1 MTLLVLALA
10 LLPLLS
16 HSSVQYVYLSI
27 NYPMWGKVN
36 GTPALIKSGFYPV
49 NTLIQLPPVN
59 YTYINSTYRLML
71 VPNAT
76 FVVLKGNTTIYVS
89 LTPQYLVQVQTE
101 YPLNVSVNNST
112 MIINGSFWANASSTV
127 SVPPQV
133 YMISQGERAVL
144 ANPAT
149 FTVNGTIRYEAEWVK
164 EFYVEVRTR
173 YNVTAFVNGTLTV
186 LQSGWY
192 PQGTRIVSSPFVY
205 LNPFTRLAFYPV
217 LNVTVD
223 SPIVYS
229 PNVTLQFFVQLSK
242 NVTVPAIINGNH
254 GYLSSG
260 WYNSGTQV
268 LILVGLAP
276 VSRGVSFF
284 LTNASPASFTVG
296 SYTYVTVNGY
306 YEYYLNLSYPVNGTV
321 NGVPAV
327 VTSGWY
333 RSGTVITLNS
343 SVITYQNGT
352 GLIVRPNA
360 SIILMDSPV
369 TVSVEVTP
377 IYLVTVNSPYPLKAF
392 VDGSR
397 VYLKT
402 GWYPANTTI
411 VIPPQHYYVNSTFRV
426 GLANPVTINV
436 TSPRSYSAVWV
447 PQVFVQFD
455 SPYPVNATA
464 GNFTYTGFGFW
475 ANEGEKVVVQPYYYF
490 SDDVRVA
497 YEPTSFVVEPGMGP
511 IRLEGVKQYLVVI
524 NGERSWMNAGSQ
536 LSLYTP
542 LPFYEQGFWY
552 GTVNVTNGQ
561 VISVNSPLVE
571 SLAVSVNLESL
582 VTGWTFIIAL
592 LASAA
597 AMLKYRR
604 RRIQ

>member
-1 MTLLVLALA
+1 MVLLVIVPA
-10 LLPLLS
+10 LLPLLA

-59 YTYINSTYRLML
+59 YTYMNSTYRLML
-71 VPNAT
+71 APNAT
-76 FVVLKGNTTIYVS
+76 FIVLKANTTVYVS
-89 LTPQYLVQVQTE
+89 VKPQYLVQVQTA
-101 YPLNVSVNNST
+101 YPLNVTVDSST
-112 MIINGSFWANASSTV
+112 YLINGSFWANASSTV

-133 YMISQGERAVL
+133 HMISQGERAVL
-144 ANPAT
+144 LNPAS
-149 FTVNGTIRYEAEWVK
+149 FTVNGVVKYSAKWVK

-186 LQSGWY
+186 LQTGWY
-192 PQGTRIVSSPFVY
+192 PQGTKIVSSPFVY
-205 LNPFTRLAFYPV
+205 LNPFTRLAFHPA
-217 LNVTVD
+217 LNLTVN
-223 SPIVYS
+223 SPLVYS

-242 NVTVPAIINGNH
+242 NVTVPAIINGKH
-254 GYLSSG
+254 GYLSTG
-260 WYNSGTQV
+260 WYDSGTQV
-268 LILVGLAP
+268 LVLAGFAQ
-276 VSRGVSFF
+276 VSRGVGFF
-284 LTNASPASFTVG
+284 LTNASPSSFTVN

-306 YEYYLNLSYPVNGTV
+306 YEYYLNVSYPVNGTV
-321 NGVPAV
+321 NGVSTV
-327 VTSGWY
+327 VTQGWY

-360 SIILMDSPV
+360 SIVLLNSPV
-369 TVSVEVTP
+369 TISVGVTP
-377 IYLVTVNSPYPLKAF
+377 IFLVTVNSPYPLKA
-392 VDGSR
+392 VVNGSQ

-426 GLANPVTINV
+426 GLANPATLNV
-436 TSPRSYSAVWV
+436 TSPRSYTAFWV

-455 SPYPVNATA
+455 SPFPVNATV

-475 ANEGEKVVVQPYYYF
+475 ANVGDRVLVQPYYYF
-490 SDDVRVA
+490 SENTRVA
-497 YEPTSFVVEPGMGP
+497 YRPTSFVVSPGMGP
-511 IRLEGVKQYLVVI
+511 VKLEGVKQYLVVI
-524 NGERSWMNAGSQ
+524 NGKPSWVDAGTQ

-561 VISVNSPLVE
+561 VVSVNSPLVE
-571 SLAVSVNLESL
+571 SLTVSVNLESL

-604 RRIQ
+604 RKIQ